1 MNYLNNILKSKF
13 SIILS
18 FLLLSLVQI
27 KPFITKNL
35 MLKNWGNFFDIDFH
49 VCRLISMNDIFIH
62 PINYTVF
69 SQTGNGTNL
78 FYPWI
83 FLYPANLV
91 AKIFSNYV
99 IGYISLFVLITFF
112 TFLVYFYCGKYFFKS
127 SKAAYLFSV
136 VYVFS
141 NVRYQYGYFL
151 NDFGHFIAMIFLPL
165 VFLYWH
171 KIVFKKENCWIG
183 LAVSMSLLAYS
194 HVLSTLLAGAV
205 LMLLSI
211 VFFKNSFNG
220 FVIVNYL
227 KSAILFLFITAFF
240 WVTLL
245 QQLIKVRTT
254 KPITFLLQSTASAPR
269 EVLKTALSDNINPTA
284 TGSIGIIGLFT
295 IIIGTFMLIKSTYR
309 FRVIYFLSIGTLFI
323 TTNKVPWRLFQNTP
337 VNVIQFPFR
346 LIEFTSLFLA
356 LSFVMIIQ
364 RIIKLNFKNTFFIS
378 AVVVLIGFMTSS
390 ILVNSKLKME
400 TKYYSNSYDFINIS
414 KNYTTKDYVPLKA
427 SSGMITTQGG
437 IVREHDIK
445 KNIIDKKY
453 LINGRESNKNVSYN
467 DNNVLIDLGN
477 SNHNYVLDTPIY
489 YYEGTFAKID
499 GKITDVKQS
508 DRGTIEI
515 RIPKHSKKL
524 EITNEYTNLAKF
536 SAMISLTTLLLMI
549 FNLYLRKLKK

>member
-1 MNYLNNILKSKF
+1 MNYLNKILKSKF

-18 FLLLSLVQI
+18 FLLLSIVQV

-49 VCRLISMNDIFIH
+49 VCRLISMNDIFTH

-91 AKIFSNYV
+91 AKLFNSYV
-99 IGYISLFVLITFF
+99 IGYISLFVLITFS

-127 SKAAYLFSV
+127 SKAASLFSV

-151 NDFGHFIAMIFLPL
+151 NDFGHFTAMIFLPL

-171 KIVFKKENCWIG
+171 KIVFKKENSWIG

-194 HVLSTLLAGAV
+194 HVLSTLLAGF
-205 LMLLSI
+205 LLIILSLF
-211 VFFKNSFNG
+211 FFKNSFNK
-220 FVIVNYL
+220 FVVINFF
-227 KSAILFLFITAFF
+227 KATISFLFITAFF

-245 QQLIKVRTT
+245 QQLIMVRTT
-254 KPITFLLQSTASAPR
+254 KPITFLLQSTAYAPK
-269 EVLKTALSDNINPTA
+269 EMLKSALSDNLNATA

-295 IIIGTFMLIKSTYR
+295 IIIGTLMLIKSTYR
-309 FRVIYFLSIGTLFI
+309 FKVIYFLSIGTLFI
-323 TTNKVPWRLFQNTP
+323 TTNKVPWKIFQHTP
-337 VNVIQFPFR
+337 ISVIQFPFR
-346 LIEFTSLFLA
+346 FIEFTSLFLA
-356 LSFVMIIQ
+356 LFFVMIIQ
-364 RIIKLNFKNTFFIS
+364 RLIKLNLKKTFLIS
-378 AVVVLIGFMTSS
+378 AIVVSLGFTTST
-390 ILVNSKLKME
+390 ILVNSKLKIE
-400 TKYYSNSYDFINIS
+400 TKYYSNSNDFRNIS
-414 KNYTTKDYVPLKA
+414 RNYATKDYVPLK
-427 SSGMITTQGG
+427 SSAGMITTQGG

-453 LINGRESNKNVSYN
+453 LINGSDSPIKAYYGDTNVMIN
-467 DNNVLIDLGN
+467 LEDI
-477 SNHNYVLDTPIY
+477 NHNYVLDTPIY

-499 GKITDVKQS
+499 GKITNVKQS
-508 DRGTIEI
+508 DRGTVQLE
-515 RIPKHSKKL
+515 IPKHSKKL

-536 SAMISLTTLLLMI
+536 SAILSLTTLLFIL
-549 FNLYLRKLKK
+549 FNLYFRKLKK